1 MTYEVDLARGLKDV
15 FLFYFLLFP
24 LSVLQM
30 SYKGYADNW
39 NLDRRF
45 SLASAKTHSD
55 FSYFS

>member
-30 SYKGYADNW
+30 SYKGYADN
-39 NLDRRF
+39 
-45 SLASAKTHSD
+45 
-55 FSYFS
+55 